1 MSENKIHRA
10 CETFYD
16 SVENELKKLGLS
28 TNLSKDECEIINDF
42 ANLDFGCEACAV
54 QIQAERNKALYRK
67 I

>member
-10 CETFYD
+10 SDTFYE

-42 ANLDFGCEACAV
+42 SNLDFGCEPCAAL
-54 QIQAERNKALYRK
+54 IKAERSKAK
-67 I
+67 